1 MKTLQISILC
11 GFIGLTGILWA
22 IPVEGAGF
30 PVTETRELPP
40 FEELHLSISAD
51 VTVTKGDAYVCTIT
65 ADTELVPMIVT
76 ECRDRV
82 LHITVKD
89 SFSFTGRITI
99 SVEAPVITRVEIRG
113 SGDVT
118 LDDVTKESITLV
130 INGSGDITASG
141 TATDLEATINGSGDI
156 RADKLEVENA
166 EAVINGSGD
175 IHIHVTKLLSAE
187 VRGSGDIRYSGT
199 PEIKR
204 SVIRGSGSIKEK

>member
-1 MKTLQISILC
+1 MKTLQVCILC
-11 GFIGLTGILWA
+11 GFVGLAGLYGAT
-22 IPVEGAGF
+22 PVTGAGF
-30 PVTETRELPP
+30 PVTETRELTP
-40 FEELHLSISAD
+40 FEELHLNISAD
-51 VTVTKGDAYVCTIT
+51 VTVTKGNEYKCTIS

-76 ECRDRV
+76 DCKGRA
-82 LHITVKD
+82 LHITVKE
-89 SFSFTGRITI
+89 SFSFAGRITI

-118 LDDVTKESITLV
+118 LDDVTKENIKLV
-130 INGSGDITASG
+130 INGSGDIMASG
-141 TATDLEATINGSGDI
+141 TVTDLEATINGSGDI
-156 RADKLEVENA
+156 RADKLKVENA

-187 VRGSGDIRYSGT
+187 VRGSGDIRYSGA